1 MKVLI
6 CLDCDGTLFTTESLI
21 PPVRVAQKPVPLS
34 RLDELES
41 AGVQFVIVSPFAE
54 GVDYPGGML
63 VGTIIIGPG
72 LPRFDT
78 EQELI
83 RAYYDERYDS
93 GFAYAYLYPG
103 MNRVVQSA
111 GRVIRSETDV
121 GIIALV
127 GKRFT
132 YANYNTLFPSHWYT
146 HSPRELITRN
156 YRQTLQR
163 FWTQHNARLRAHQGP
178 CP

>member
-1 MKVLI
+1 
-6 CLDCDGTLFTTESLI
+6 
-21 PPVRVAQKPVPLS
+21 
-34 RLDELES
+34 
-41 AGVQFVIVSPFAE
+41 
-54 GVDYPGGML
+54 ML
-63 VGTIIIGPG
+63 VGAIIIGPG

-132 YANYNTLFPSHWYT
+132 YDNYNTLFPSHWYT
-146 HSPRELITRN
+146 HSPKELITRN

-163 FWTQHNARLRAHQGP
+163 FWSQHEARRPDQQVG
-178 CP
+178 

>member
-1 MKVLI
+1 MHQVRPHLDIPPHRLLIQSASMSESDRAAVLQRLRQADAEPVLI
-6 CLDCDGTLFTTESLI
+6 L
-21 PPVRVAQKPVPLS
+21 A
-34 RLDELES
+34 
-41 AGVQFVIVSPFAE
+41 VQGGIFAE

-63 VGTIIIGPG
+63 VGAIIIGPG

-132 YANYNTLFPSHWYT
+132 YDNYNTLFPSHWYT

-163 FWTQHNARLRAHQGP
+163 FWSQHEARRPDQQVG
-178 CP
+178 